1 MKLFLNLIK
10 VWKLKKKSKL
20 FTHII
25 YNTSIIEQNRAK
37 TSMAFF
43 ERASSSKIFFEQYR
57 VWAFFEQDFFEQ
69 FRVRVLSSGQI
80 FERAEQNFEQTAA
93 QSQHYLGGLTYSVP
107 KTLISSLGTL
117 QGVIMEQPTATR
129 IMVLRDSFGS
139 LNSII
144 ELNHIWKVKS
154 GPQSK
159 GFFTAFNLKRGSF
172 QR

>member
-80 FERAEQNFEQTAA
+80 FERAEQNFERTSA
-93 QSQHYLGGLTYSVP
+93 QSQH
-107 KTLISSLGTL
+107 
-117 QGVIMEQPTATR
+117 
-129 IMVLRDSFGS
+129 
-139 LNSII
+139 
-144 ELNHIWKVKS
+144 
-154 GPQSK
+154 
-159 GFFTAFNLKRGSF
+159 
-172 QR
+172 